1 MLALK
6 TASVYTNGECGTSS
20 KVSFLTLCYRMHS
33 NDYYM
38 EIFFDKTIPL
48 LIAVFCILFALY
60 SIPFGFR
67 PVLQSFFMISQA
79 FFQSRRTKAVLR
91 FPLKKKIRSR
101 GAFRN
106 RNPFRLRTLRG
117 RNTIRQPMGQT
128 ALTLLMRAVRQKISQ
143 EGEKT
148 FPRTDLLREV
158 PNTMTAAARRTAAS
172 KTERPY
178 RQTEQGNLT
187 GAAMKTAVS
196 SRKRLRIM

>member
-1 MLALK
+1 MITTWRFFLK
-6 TASVYTNGECGTSS
+6 
-20 KVSFLTLCYRMHS
+20 KLFR
-33 NDYYM
+33 
-38 EIFFDKTIPL
+38 L

-67 PVLQSFFMISQA
+67 PVLQSFFHDLTGIFSEQTDESSPA
-79 FFQSRRTKAVLR
+79 L
-91 FPLKKKIRSR
+91 PPKKKIRSR